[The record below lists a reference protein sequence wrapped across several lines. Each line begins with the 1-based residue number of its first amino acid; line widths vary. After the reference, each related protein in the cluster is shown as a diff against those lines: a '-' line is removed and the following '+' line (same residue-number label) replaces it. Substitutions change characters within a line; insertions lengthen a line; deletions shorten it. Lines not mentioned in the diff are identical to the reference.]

1 MIKHLSI
8 SETRKRISSLEQ
20 ELKHEETIS
29 VTKHGKEV
37 LAVMRWDTYEA
48 IAETLEILADDESYG
63 ELKQGL
69 EQLRKGELVDL
80 EDLKKELD
88 VQG

>member
-20 ELKHEETIS
+20 ELSHEETIS
-29 VTKHGKEV
+29 VTNHGKEV

-48 IAETLEILADDESYG
+48 IAETLEILADDESYS

-80 EDLKKELD
+80 EDLKKELN
-88 VQG
+88 VHG